1 MGVVLDWRTPES
13 GLAHRANQ
21 EAIMAGGSGRQTLY
35 KSYPRMFRAHPGR
48 FMLYVL
54 LAPALGYGLF
64 LLVRWWLQNYS
75 QRLKITERLV
85 IYEVGIFDVTDTE
98 IRISDIRTVR
108 IERTFMERLLG
119 TGTIMISSAGA
130 DGYEIDLKGMPSPRK
145 VRELIDSRRG
155 VTGSST
161 D

>member
-1 MGVVLDWRTPES
+1 MRVGVKV
-13 GLAHRANQ
+13 
-21 EAIMAGGSGRQTLY
+21 GSRVGAKILY
-35 KSYPRMFRAHPGR
+35 QSYPRMFRAHPGR
-48 FMLYVL
+48 FLFHVL
-54 LAPALGYGLF
+54 LIPALGYGLF

-130 DGYEIDLKGMPSPRK
+130 DGYEIDLKGMPNPRK
-145 VRELIDSRRG
+145 VRELIDAHRG
-155 VTGSST
+155 ASGSTT